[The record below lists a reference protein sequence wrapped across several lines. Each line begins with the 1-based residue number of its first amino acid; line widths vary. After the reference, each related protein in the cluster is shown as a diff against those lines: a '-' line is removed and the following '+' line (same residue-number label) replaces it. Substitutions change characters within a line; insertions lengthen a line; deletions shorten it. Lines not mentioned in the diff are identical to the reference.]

1 MVFMKNINIKLQTLF
16 TVLSIMAIL
25 SVIIGG
31 YLYYSALSKFSIER
45 VHNKVS
51 EQLQIVG
58 NDIDSYLAWSLLS
71 VKSLAGLKE
80 IKQSVLGEDANI
92 LDETNTI
99 LDRFRDDF
107 KISVCYLMNRSGN
120 TITSSN
126 RDDTGSFVG
135 KNYSFRPYFKQAM
148 QGTPT
153 VYLALGVTSKKRGIY
168 YSHPVYGEDKQTPL
182 GVAVVKAPV
191 ELIEKNLMTTSTGI
205 VLLIDPHGVVFFSSR
220 TDWLYQILWKPS
232 SKLTSDIAKTKQF
245 GRGPWN
251 WTGMK
256 LIDEENAIDDLGNK
270 YRVHQQELVKYP
282 GWYLVSL
289 QNHKEIMKKS
299 SIPLRKSVGVSIVT
313 LCVIFGLICFFLF
326 MKANTSIIQRKKVE
340 KAYQES
346 KDELKS
352 IFRAAPTGIGLVYDR
367 IIQQANDRL
376 CEMIGYPKNELI
388 GQNARI
394 LYPTYKD
401 YEYVGKEK
409 YRQIK
414 MLGTGTVETRF
425 KRKDDEIID
434 VLMSSTPIDPN
445 NLSAGVTFTA
455 LDITERKQIEDEL
468 RISEERYREYFEE
481 NISGTYISTPEG
493 RLIACNQEYRRI
505 FGFDSIEHA
514 LDTPINNFF
523 KNSNERVEF
532 LNVIKK
538 EKRVTG
544 YEPKLTRLDGTPFHL
559 IENASGVFDKDGHL
573 EHIRGFLLDAT
584 EQKKLEAQL
593 QQAQKMEAIGTLAGG
608 IAHDFNNILFPV
620 LGHTEI
626 LLEDLPD
633 GSSTHD
639 RLKQIYKGGIRARD
653 LVKQILTFSRQ
664 NEVEL
669 KTIKLQPIIKE
680 AIKFIRSTIP
690 ASIEIIE
697 DISISCGNVKA
708 DSTQI
713 HQILM
718 NLTTNAYHAMDE
730 TGGKL
735 KVSLKEI
742 EYSEIDI
749 AMPDMR
755 SGIYACLTV
764 EDTGIG
770 MENELTVKIF
780 DPFYTTKEKGKG
792 TGMGLAVVHGIVTSM
807 NGTIQVHSSPDEG
820 TKFNVYLPVERRKSE
835 KKRTEFIES
844 IQGGNETILVVDD
857 EEDIVEMEKQILE
870 RLGYQVVQHTSSVET
885 LKTFSKTP
893 EKFDMVIT
901 DMSMPTMSGD
911 KLAVELLKTRP
922 DIPILLCTGF
932 SETVTEEKAALLG
945 IKGFVVKPITM
956 NMLAQKIRHV
966 LDEAE
971 G

>member
-394 LYPTYKD
+394 LYPTDKD